1 MNLTRTS
8 LIALALAVGLGS
20 QMALGEGWSLGSLN
34 PFPSSSSKSASTHKA
49 SREPSTLE
57 KMNRNTK
64 QFFGKVGQT
73 LSPSKPAPKKQP
85 SPYNPWVKQT
95 KKEKTSMFGSWFAP
109 KEPPPP
115 RSLNEWMELKPIRP

>member
-1 MNLTRTS
+1 MNLLRTS
-8 LIALALAVGLGS
+8 LIGLALVVGLGS
-20 QMALGEGWSLGSLN
+20 QAARGEGWSLGSLN
-34 PFPSSSSKSASTHKA
+34 PFSGSSSKSASSHKA
-49 SREPSTLE
+49 SREPSALD

-73 LSPSKPAPKKQP
+73 MSPSKPAPKKQP

-109 KEPPPP
+109 KEPAPP

>member
-1 MNLTRTS
+1 MNLLRTS
-8 LIALALAVGLGS
+8 LIGLALAVGLGS
-20 QMALGEGWSLGSLN
+20 PAALGEGWSLSSLN
-34 PFPSSSSKSASTHKA
+34 PFSGSSSKSASTHRA

-64 QFFGKVGQT
+64 QFFGKVGHT

-95 KKEKTSMFGSWFAP
+95 KKENKSFFGSLFAP
-109 KEPPPP
+109 KEPDPP